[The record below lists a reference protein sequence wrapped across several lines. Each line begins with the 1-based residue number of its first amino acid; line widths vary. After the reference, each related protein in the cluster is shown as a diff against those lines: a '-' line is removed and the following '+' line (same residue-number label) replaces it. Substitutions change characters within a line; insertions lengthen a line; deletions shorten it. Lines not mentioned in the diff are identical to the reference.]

1 MKIAVV
7 HGAMHKGSTYHTA
20 QIFLERLGGEIT
32 EFFLPGNF
40 SEPCKGCFS
49 CFVNGEH
56 TCPHAGQ
63 VKPIM
68 EAFEEADLIVLDS
81 PVYVLGMTGQLKC
94 FLDHTGYRFMVH
106 RPDPGMFFKT
116 GLVISTA
123 GGYGTKQANKA
134 MKSCLSGICIPK
146 VFSFGESVFAMNW
159 EQVTDRKK
167 KQIEKKAAKVAKKV
181 KRNVASSKPPGLFT
195 KFMFLMMRKM
205 QKNNKWLPLDRE
217 YWEERGWLGRN
228 CPWKRS

>member
-1 MKIAVV
+1 
-7 HGAMHKGSTYHTA
+7 
-20 QIFLERLGGEIT
+20 
-32 EFFLPGNF
+32 
-40 SEPCKGCFS
+40 
-49 CFVNGEH
+49 
-56 TCPHAGQ
+56 
-63 VKPIM
+63 
-68 EAFEEADLIVLDS
+68 
-81 PVYVLGMTGQLKC
+81 MTGQLKC

-181 KRNVASSKPPGLFT
+181 KRNVASPKPPGLFA

-205 QKNNKWLPLDRE
+205 QKNNKCCLLYTSFVIPQHWRRYVTLDYGLDMLACYWIAMDERE
-217 YWEERGWLGRN
+217 R
-228 CPWKRS
+228 CV